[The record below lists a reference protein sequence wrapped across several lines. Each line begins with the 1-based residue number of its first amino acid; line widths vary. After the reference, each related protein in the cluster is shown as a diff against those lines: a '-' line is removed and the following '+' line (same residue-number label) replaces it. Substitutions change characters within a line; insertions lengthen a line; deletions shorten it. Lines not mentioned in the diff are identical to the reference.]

1 VSHRPHKKNANHH
14 SLQGLACK
22 QLDFRL
28 GAIDVDFDL
37 FEVFDFVLGHVP
49 DVVRK
54 LFNCLGLAEF
64 AEVVANQVRILF
76 MFALKGALFQC
87 LVYWDVVA

>member
-1 VSHRPHKKNANHH
+1 M
-14 SLQGLACK
+14 QGLACK
-22 QLDFRL
+22 QLDFGL

-49 DVVRK
+49 DVVGK

-64 AEVVANQVRILF
+64 TKVVADQIRILF

-87 LVYWDVVA
+87 LVYWNVIA